1 MFVGGLPPGVGAAEV
16 RGRFAAF
23 GEVGEVVLPPA
34 EAMAGDGGG
43 HRGFAFFDLRAD
55 SVAVQRCISIY
66 NGCDWAGHRMCVAQ
80 ARERWTARFERE
92 AAQDVSSAAELQ
104 MEQERKRSAAAAGGL
119 GAALRPMLLGRGP
132 SGKRL
137 KVRPDGGD
145 DKHRRHRTFFPPGRP
160 RGPVSWECQ
169 SRQNPEE
176 RHRRALGLKSESP
189 ASFVL
194 PSRPHAPAYADAGSE
209 LQRLLEEGREYVD
222 SLGFPEDDVKGDEP
236 GEEAPEAGR
245 RGTEELLAH
254 HGYRS
259 DSEGDETG
267 GDSGG
272 RGGSPRSVPTSSEED
287 EPRGRGH
294 RLAGASGS
302 GTGSENESEH
312 RGSEEPTGS
321 GEATDSDSPSSP
333 EVARSAAAPEH
344 ASPRERSSSLH
355 DTTTSSFLSSS
366 SGLENELDSMAAAQ
380 ADRDPCPGVAHPG
393 GTAAPQAEEPT
404 RADSRGDLAAAP
416 SSSTATTTTTTNT
429 TSSPTATTASDSTSK
444 STGGEPGEG
453 GDSGKGE
460 AGGSGGR
467 APVDSGPFMRDQRL
481 DVVVEG
487 WKANW
492 KALDQDWKR
501 KRREAL
507 RAERRRRGDL

>member
-34 EAMAGDGGG
+34 EAAAGDGGG

-55 SVAVQRCISIY
+55 SAAVQRCISIY

-80 ARERWTARFERE
+80 ARERWKARFERE
-92 AAQDVSSAAELQ
+92 AAKDVSAAAEHQ
-104 MEQERKRSAAAAGGL
+104 AAQERKRAAAAAGGL
-119 GAALRPMLLGRGP
+119 GATLRPMLLGRGP

-145 DKHRRHRTFFPPGRP
+145 DKHRRHRTFFPPGRS

-169 SRQNPEE
+169 PRETAEE
-176 RHRRALGLKSESP
+176 RHRRALGLKSASP

-194 PSRPHAPAYADAGSE
+194 PLRPHVPTAPAVADAGSE

-222 SLGFPEDDVKGDEP
+222 ALGFCEDDGQRGEP
-236 GEEAPEAGR
+236 GEEAPETGH

-259 DSEGDETG
+259 ESEGDETG
-267 GDSGG
+267 SDSGS
-272 RGGSPRSVPTSSEED
+272 RGGSLRPVPTSSED
-287 EPRGRGH
+287 VGPTGREH
-294 RLAGASGS
+294 RIAGASRS
-302 GTGSENESEH
+302 ETGSESESEH
-312 RGSEEPTGS
+312 RGSE
-321 GEATDSDSPSSP
+321 EATDSDSPSSP
-333 EVARSAAAPEH
+333 ELARSPAAPAS

-355 DTTTSSFLSSS
+355 GTTTSSFLSSS

-380 ADRDPCPGVAHPG
+380 ADRDLCPGVARPG
-393 GTAAPQAEEPT
+393 RTAVPQAEDPT
-404 RADSRGDLAAAP
+404 RSDGRDDSAAAP
-416 SSSTATTTTTTNT
+416 SSSGATTTTTTDT
-429 TSSPTATTASDSTSK
+429 TSSPTAATASDSTSK
-444 STGGEPGEG
+444 SADGEPGEG
-453 GDSGKGE
+453 GDSGEGE
-460 AGGSGGR
+460 AGGLGGR